1 LARRIVAKPK
11 KTEYFFSEISK
22 EGRKESAMPA
32 ECRHILPRGTKCK
45 AIALR
50 GKFYCYYHQ
59 QLHTYRQDGSRD
71 DKAPLALP
79 SIEDARGIQLALMQV
94 LGSLATGR
102 LDPHRAGPLL
112 RGLQIAIQAFDR
124 VPKIPPDESVE
135 MTYCDG
141 IGADIGVEQ
150 TRCEPHPEC
159 ATCTQIACVNVARQN
174 KQSVRQ
180 VLDAERSSRETP
192 NPTEADLVRTDLAA
206 IEPSATPLPGAT
218 AGRTLPEPGLDTM
231 NQQINKFLRHEPEP
245 EPEPELN
252 RKTLDR
258 LVLKI
263 RRESDLAA
271 QPRSLP
277 EPDPDLES
285 ESESEEKPIP
295 SLSASPA
302 QSLIEV
308 C

>member
-1 LARRIVAKPK
+1 
-11 KTEYFFSEISK
+11 
-22 EGRKESAMPA
+22 MPA

-50 GKFYCYYHQ
+50 DRFYCYYHQ

-79 SIEDARGIQLALMQV
+79 SIEDASGIQLALMQV

-180 VLDAERSSRETP
+180 VLDAGRALGEAPALTET
-192 NPTEADLVRTDLAA
+192 TLAV
-206 IEPSATPLPGAT
+206 IEPNAVKLCN
-218 AGRTLPEPGLDTM
+218 REP
-231 NQQINKFLRHEPEP
+231 QP
-245 EPEPELN
+245 EPEPELD

-258 LVLKI
+258 LALEL
-263 RRESDLAA
+263 RLQADLAE
-271 QPRSLP
+271 R
-277 EPDPDLES
+277 
-285 ESESEEKPIP
+285 
-295 SLSASPA
+295 
-302 QSLIEV
+302 
-308 C
+308 

>member
-1 LARRIVAKPK
+1 
-11 KTEYFFSEISK
+11 
-22 EGRKESAMPA
+22 MPA

-50 GKFYCYYHQ
+50 DRFYCYYHQ

-79 SIEDARGIQLALMQV
+79 SIEDASGIQLALMQV

-112 RGLQIAIQAFDR
+112 RGLQIAIQALDR
-124 VPKIPPDESVE
+124 VSPPPPDESVE

-141 IGADIGVEQ
+141 IGVDIGVEQ

-174 KQSVRQ
+174 QQSTRQ
-180 VLDAERSSRETP
+180 VLDAKRAMG
-192 NPTEADLVRTDLAA
+192 EAPAALAVV
-206 IEPSATPLPGAT
+206 EPGALPAGVT
-218 AGRTLPEPGLDTM
+218 ARRSLPQSAPESALDSVKEPVKLY
-231 NQQINKFLRHEPEP
+231 NCEPQP
-245 EPEPELN
+245 EPEPELD

-258 LVLKI
+258 LALQLRLKAD
-263 RRESDLAA
+263 RAAA
-271 QPRSLP
+271 QRSPPDSREPVAICATMGPQVSPPGPRNRSRHWGG
-277 EPDPDLES
+277 
-285 ESESEEKPIP
+285 
-295 SLSASPA
+295 
-302 QSLIEV
+302 
-308 C
+308 

>member
-1 LARRIVAKPK
+1 
-11 KTEYFFSEISK
+11 
-22 EGRKESAMPA
+22 MPA

-50 GKFYCYYHQ
+50 DRFYCYYHQ

-141 IGADIGVEQ
+141 IGADIGIEQ

-180 VLDAERSSRETP
+180 LLDAERAIGEAPAITET
-192 NPTEADLVRTDLAA
+192 AFAGIDFAKIDLAA
-206 IEPSATPLPGAT
+206 IEPSARPADAAARRSLPLSA
-218 AGRTLPEPGLDTM
+218 PESAHDSVKEPV
-231 NQQINKFLRHEPEP
+231 KLRNFKPQP
-245 EPEPELN
+245 KPEPELD

-258 LVLKI
+258 LALEL
-263 RRESDLAA
+263 RLQADLAA
-271 QPRSLP
+271 R
-277 EPDPDLES
+277 
-285 ESESEEKPIP
+285 
-295 SLSASPA
+295 
-302 QSLIEV
+302 
-308 C
+308 